1 MRNTS
6 EALIGLNMIRGIP
19 SYKLN
24 LLLKNLADP
33 FSASYSSLKEIIE
46 EEWADLICKERKKID
61 IKKEIKLAKENG
73 IRIIVVEDEEYPES
87 LKLISDPPIV
97 LYIKGKIIPD
107 DKLSIA
113 IVGSR
118 HSSSY
123 GRNVCEMLG
132 RELSKLGFTIV
143 SGMARGIDTIAHRA
157 CLEAKGR
164 TIAVLG
170 SGLLNVYPSENKP
183 LFEKICENGAVISE
197 FPLDT
202 PPFKDNFPRRNRIIA
217 GLSLGC
223 VVVEAKER
231 SGALITARLAMESG
245 REVFAVPGEIT
256 KETSKGTNKLIK
268 EGVKPV
274 CDVLDIIE
282 ELGHIVEIK

>member
-1 MRNTS
+1 
-6 EALIGLNMIRGIP
+6 
-19 SYKLN
+19 
-24 LLLKNLADP
+24 
-33 FSASYSSLKEIIE
+33 
-46 EEWADLICKERKKID
+46 
-61 IKKEIKLAKENG
+61 
-73 IRIIVVEDEEYPES
+73 
-87 LKLISDPPIV
+87 
-97 LYIKGKIIPD
+97 
-107 DKLSIA
+107 
-113 IVGSR
+113 
-118 HSSSY
+118 
-123 GRNVCEMLG
+123 
-132 RELSKLGFTIV
+132 
-143 SGMARGIDTIAHRA
+143 
-157 CLEAKGR
+157 
-164 TIAVLG
+164 
-170 SGLLNVYPSENKP
+170 LLNVYPSKNKP

>member
-19 SYKLN
+19 LQKIN

-33 FSASYSSLKEIIE
+33 FFASYSILSEIIE
-46 EEWADLICKERKKID
+46 PELADIICKERKKID
-61 IKKEIKLAKENG
+61 IKKEIRKAKENG
-73 IRIIVVEDEEYPES
+73 IRIITIDESEYPEA

-97 LYIKGKIIPD
+97 LYIKGKIIPED
-107 DKLSIA
+107 RLSIA

-118 HSSSY
+118 YSSSY
-123 GRNVCEMLG
+123 GKNVCEMFSKG
-132 RELSKLGFTIV
+132 LSKLGFTIV

-170 SGLLNVYPSENKP
+170 SGLLNIYPQENMP
-183 LFEKICENGAVISE
+183 LFTKICENGAVISE

-202 PPFKDNFPRRNRIIA
+202 SPFKDNFPRRNRIITSI
-217 GLSLGC
+217 SLGC

-282 ELGHIVEIK
+282 EFRHIIEIK